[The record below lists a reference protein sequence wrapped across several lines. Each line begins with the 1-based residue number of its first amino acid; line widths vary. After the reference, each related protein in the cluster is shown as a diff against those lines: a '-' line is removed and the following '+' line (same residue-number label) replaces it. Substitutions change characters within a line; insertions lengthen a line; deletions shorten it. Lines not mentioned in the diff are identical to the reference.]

1 MDLRRAFF
9 LYKLIAKN
17 QRCQVRRHPMFE
29 KNVIMK
35 IVSYFIVA
43 FWAVYLMVL
52 GVSFHSFFKDSSLEA
67 FDWIDG
73 GLVWFLILDFFSR
86 FMMQDTPAQNV
97 KQYKLLN
104 IPNHFLLHVFLLR
117 IGMQFYNLFWA
128 FFFIPFGILS
138 VPQFYGVEGLV
149 GFWLGWWLLFVLN
162 SYWYLFWRTLMN
174 RNMLWGVC
182 PFLLYLLCLYLG
194 IFYDTENQWLFE
206 GSIYLMRGFCQWSTW
221 CWLLLIVGIIV
232 MYIANFYLQKV
243 AVYMEIS
250 KVEHIGVVK
259 TRNMKFLDRY
269 GVVGEYMK
277 LEIKSMMRNLVIR
290 KLYINGGLCML
301 MLCGLFSFSGI
312 YDELPFMRVFIC
324 VYCFSCLGV
333 MTLTTIMC
341 AEGNYLDGLMV
352 HKETVF
358 SLLKAKYYFQCTVL
372 LVPVLFSLM
381 PIVEGKMP
389 VLTMLACAFF
399 TSGIVFPFIFQLAV
413 YNDSSIHLNKKL
425 TRSGRNTKVQMLMSA
440 AAMFLPMLIMYVLV
454 EVFGETC
461 AAIVM
466 LSMGVIGTILHPL
479 WLKNIYQR
487 FMKRRYQ
494 NMDGFRNSR

>member
-1 MDLRRAFF
+1 
-9 LYKLIAKN
+9 
-17 QRCQVRRHPMFE
+17 
-29 KNVIMK
+29 
-35 IVSYFIVA
+35 
-43 FWAVYLMVL
+43 
-52 GVSFHSFFKDSSLEA
+52 
-67 FDWIDG
+67 
-73 GLVWFLILDFFSR
+73 
-86 FMMQDTPAQNV
+86 
-97 KQYKLLN
+97 
-104 IPNHFLLHVFLLR
+104 
-117 IGMQFYNLFWA
+117 
-128 FFFIPFGILS
+128 
-138 VPQFYGVEGLV
+138 
-149 GFWLGWWLLFVLN
+149 
-162 SYWYLFWRTLMN
+162 
-174 RNMLWGVC
+174 
-182 PFLLYLLCLYLG
+182 
-194 IFYDTENQWLFE
+194 
-206 GSIYLMRGFCQWSTW
+206 
-221 CWLLLIVGIIV
+221 
-232 MYIANFYLQKV
+232 
-243 AVYMEIS
+243 
-250 KVEHIGVVK
+250 
-259 TRNMKFLDRY
+259 MKFLDRY

-358 SLLKAKYYFQCTVL
+358 SLLKAKYYFQCAVL

-454 EVFGETC
+454 EVFGETY

>member
-1 MDLRRAFF
+1 
-9 LYKLIAKN
+9 
-17 QRCQVRRHPMFE
+17 
-29 KNVIMK
+29 
-35 IVSYFIVA
+35 
-43 FWAVYLMVL
+43 
-52 GVSFHSFFKDSSLEA
+52 
-67 FDWIDG
+67 
-73 GLVWFLILDFFSR
+73 
-86 FMMQDTPAQNV
+86 
-97 KQYKLLN
+97 
-104 IPNHFLLHVFLLR
+104 
-117 IGMQFYNLFWA
+117 
-128 FFFIPFGILS
+128 
-138 VPQFYGVEGLV
+138 
-149 GFWLGWWLLFVLN
+149 
-162 SYWYLFWRTLMN
+162 MN

-206 GSIYLMRGFCQWSTW
+206 GSIYLMRGFCQWNAW

-232 MYIANFYLQKV
+232 MYTANFYLQKV

-358 SLLKAKYYFQCTVL
+358 SLLKAKYYFQCAVL

-413 YNDSSIHLNKKL
+413 YI
-425 TRSGRNTKVQMLMSA
+425 
-440 AAMFLPMLIMYVLV
+440 
-454 EVFGETC
+454 
-461 AAIVM
+461 
-466 LSMGVIGTILHPL
+466 
-479 WLKNIYQR
+479 
-487 FMKRRYQ
+487 
-494 NMDGFRNSR
+494 